1 MRLVDSPSQCAPRS
15 QPNETAVTL
24 PSTTVWRLFCAA
36 KRGAE
41 LRWVNDRTSCNSREF
56 LVGLPPITGFP
67 VARADNGS
75 TDEEHG
81 TTGNVLANGKNTSTS
96 SRNSG
101 LQIASTDTT
110 GTKGN
115 ITVNPD
121 GTIGYNP
128 NGQFGSLKVGR
139 TGTARLR
146 YRVKRGPPTP
156 APAVSVTA
164 SSAAPA
170 RRRPRRSRLASTDS
184 TTCPSRTTTA
194 RAPTP
199 PIQSR

>member
-75 TDEEHG
+75 TDEDHG
-81 TTGNVLANGKNTSTS
+81 TTVNVLANDRNTSTS
-96 SRNSG
+96 SSNSG

-110 GTKGN
+110 GPKGN

-128 NGQFGSLKVGR
+128 NGQFESLKVGQS
-139 TGTARLR
+139 TTDSFK
-146 YRVKRGPPTP
+146 YRVKRGTRTS
-156 APAVSVTA
+156 APATVTIKVDGVNDL
-164 SSAAPA
+164 P
-170 RRRPRRSRLASTDS
+170 
-184 TTCPSRTTTA
+184 
-194 RAPTP
+194 
-199 PIQSR
+199 